1 MDETNVEKSS
11 VVLREKAE
19 KKTEYLK
26 CDDCE
31 RLVSSLSELAPG
43 DHIVLCVDEK
53 TYCHA
58 ILETIMGNV
67 LEIIYFDDGK
77 DASFINNYIW
87 KVDESKKDE
96 KIEADEQNEGV
107 KKIDIVVNLNSL
119 KIYKVNYENTQ
130 MNSLS
135 IEESLAKASK
145 QQIIK

>member
-1 MDETNVEKSS
+1 MDETSVEKSS
-11 VVLREKAE
+11 VVLREKTE
-19 KKTEYLK
+19 KKSEYLK

-31 RLVSSLSELAPG
+31 RLVSSLSELSPG
-43 DHIVLCVDEK
+43 DHIVISVDEK

-77 DASFINNYIW
+77 DASFIKNFIW

-96 KIEADEQNEGV
+96 KVETNELNEGV
-107 KKIDIVVNLNSL
+107 KKIDIVANLNSL

-130 MNSLS
+130 MISLS
-135 IEESLAKASK
+135 VEETLAKASK
-145 QQIIK
+145 LS